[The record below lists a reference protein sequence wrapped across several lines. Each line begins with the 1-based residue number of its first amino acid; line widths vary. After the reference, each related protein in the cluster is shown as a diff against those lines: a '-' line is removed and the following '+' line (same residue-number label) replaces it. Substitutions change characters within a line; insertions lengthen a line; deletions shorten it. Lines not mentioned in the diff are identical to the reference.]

1 MHAFWCHVKAFG
13 FYLQLLGFTI
23 NLILSKGMIDSG
35 FRKIILI
42 ASKGKRL
49 KQGGQ
54 RKRDQWGGE

>member
-1 MHAFWCHVKAFG
+1 MKAFG